1 METCNYGSFVTLSSG
16 TEAVLVGCCGSIIPI
31 GIPCGKTTE
40 KIFKLTWYEENLK
53 WEELPQKLKHP
64 RTAAVAMLI
73 PDSKT
78 VCNKK

>member
-16 TEAVLVGCCGSIIPI
+16 TEALLVGCEHN
-31 GIPCGKTTE
+31 TE

-53 WEELPQKLKHP
+53 WELLPQELNHP